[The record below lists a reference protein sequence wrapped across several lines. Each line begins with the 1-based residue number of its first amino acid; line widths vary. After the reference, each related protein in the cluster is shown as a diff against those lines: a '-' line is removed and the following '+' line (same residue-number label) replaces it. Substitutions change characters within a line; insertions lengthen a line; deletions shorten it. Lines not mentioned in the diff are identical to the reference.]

1 MHDFS
6 NEKLKKIYPDLKFIS
21 HFMRNTAELKL
32 NENVISYMRKL
43 PHANYKTIG
52 ELKREVNLL
61 EIPDVISIF
70 VD

>member
-1 MHDFS
+1 M
-6 NEKLKKIYPDLKFIS
+6 KFIS

-52 ELKREVNLL
+52 ELKREVDLL
-61 EIPDVISIF
+61 EIPGRRDKHLRRLTLLSVCLLK
-70 VD
+70 